1 MAKGDDIQERLI
13 DFAVSIIQ
21 LADKLPKTTA
31 GRHIVGQLLRIGKN
45 NQ

>member
-21 LADKLPKTTA
+21 LTTKLPKSPA
-31 GRHIVGQLLRIGKN
+31 GKHVAGQILTVS
-45 NQ
+45 

>member
-21 LADKLPKTTA
+21 LTTKLPKGSA
-31 GRHIVGQLLRIGKN
+31 GKHIAGQLLRSGKN

>member
-21 LADKLPKTTA
+21 LTTPWTWGILDFCSIEVLPK
-31 GRHIVGQLLRIGKN
+31 RH
-45 NQ
+45 